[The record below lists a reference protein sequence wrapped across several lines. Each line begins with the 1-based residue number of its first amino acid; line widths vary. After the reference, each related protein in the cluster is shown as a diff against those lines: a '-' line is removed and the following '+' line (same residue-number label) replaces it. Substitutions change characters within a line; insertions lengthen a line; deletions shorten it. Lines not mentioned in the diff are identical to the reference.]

1 MDIEDWV
8 AYKVDRQ
15 IEQIKNRTQ
24 IPFRIYLGL
33 QVWKALYGSYH
44 VRGTERIRGHAVSQL
59 VDNTWKIKVVSYS
72 EFKVMCI

>member
-15 IEQIKNRTQ
+15 IEQIKSRTQ
-24 IPFRIYLGL
+24 IPFRVYLGL

-44 VRGTERIRGHAVSQL
+44 VRGTERIRGYGVSQL
-59 VDNTWKIKVVSYS
+59 VDNSWIVKVVSYRDL
-72 EFKVMCI
+72 KVMRI